1 MSVIELACE
10 LEVRPYASY
19 DLFWSDTAM
28 PQGWFSVGNLRHV
41 VDPSLS
47 VSFMERERYVGSAG
61 LFQLWPGVY
70 EAWLVILSRPSNPW
84 QFMAQLRASI
94 EQGLALTGA
103 HRLQAYCL
111 AEYTHGI
118 RLAQRM
124 GFTQEAVLRCA
135 TPAKTDLIVFA
146 KVRP

>member
-1 MSVIELACE
+1 MSVTELDCE

-19 DLFWSDTAM
+19 DLFWLDTAM
-28 PQGWFSVGNLRHV
+28 PQGWFSIGNLRHV

-47 VSFMERERYVGSAG
+47 VSFMEQERYVGSAG

-84 QFMAQLRASI
+84 QFMTQLRASI

-111 AEYTHGI
+111 AEYTQGI

-135 TPAKTDLIVFA
+135 TPAKTDLIVLA